1 MFYLVLSC
9 LGIYFGYVDVES
21 AQSGMSVA
29 AEVQVAIGTEGRK
42 HLVARSVDRFAKA
55 PEAKIAEEKEKL
67 AKYEQMMEQVTK
79 RLEQLA

>member
-1 MFYLVLSC
+1 MFYLVLAC

-42 HLVARSVDRFAKA
+42 HLVARSVDRFAKVLYSSQSGSRKSDTPDVESA
-55 PEAKIAEEKEKL
+55 HSSRHVGHE
-67 AKYEQMMEQVTK
+67 V
-79 RLEQLA
+79 